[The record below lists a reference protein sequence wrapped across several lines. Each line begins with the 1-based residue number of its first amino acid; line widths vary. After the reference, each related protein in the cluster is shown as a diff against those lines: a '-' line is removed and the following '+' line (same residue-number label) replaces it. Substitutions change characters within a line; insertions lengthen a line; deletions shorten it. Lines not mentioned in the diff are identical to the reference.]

1 MSNPFLMFV
10 PKRKTKQL
18 ENVSHTNVLGQVD
31 ASNAALIATI
41 FDPWF
46 FTTSTDLLSNFQS
59 RRALYGT

>member
-46 FTTSTDLLSNFQS
+46 FTTSTDLLSNF
-59 RRALYGT
+59 